1 MPKCF
6 RFEKVVNG
14 NIKNVDIFENV
25 VFYDLIGVNDDE
37 IDDIIDEIDEIDDIK
52 VQCQK
57 EKFMFELNKKVVERN
72 HIDAVL
78 IYPGCRTKCTYNI
91 IKHLWMCAIFSEKYS
106 IRPPKLIIARKIRKN
121 HQASDWTNSKELS
134 DLLEGFCQSRDINV
148 NGFILESIHKSIKSA
163 FCSDK
168 SIKSAFC
175 SDKEVKIVRLY
186 FKSVSNIK
194 KIFI

>member
-1 MPKCF
+1 MKDPEIDEIQIFLPKRYMPECF
-6 RFEKVVNG
+6 GK
-14 NIKNVDIFENV
+14 KLENV
-25 VFYDLIGVNDDE
+25 VFYDLIGVNEDE
-37 IDDIIDEIDEIDDIK
+37 SDDIT
-52 VQCQK
+52 VQRQK

-72 HIDAVL
+72 HIDAIL
-78 IYPGCRTKCTYNI
+78 IYPGSRNKCTYNI

-168 SIKSAFC
+168 
-175 SDKEVKIVRLY
+175 EVKIVRLF